1 MNHKNQNFMNLFLD
15 LVGQGKDASIELGI
29 NMFLNHTKAERSIE
43 TFNYYY
49 KHLKVIKNYL
59 DEQGITK
66 FQEVTVSVLDQFVI
80 YSKEIRCNKN
90 ITINKRIGALRT
102 VSNYLFDLKILS
114 KPLILT
120 KLKETPK
127 KITILILEEL
137 SKVLNY
143 IKNISVRNQVLI
155 ELLLQTGVRRT
166 ELCTIRTSD
175 VDLVNNRIYLEH
187 TKTNAPRYIF
197 FDDVLKSKIRILLNP
212 KSTYLFTSKGNR
224 FLSPSTLDSIFERMK
239 KRLNIKMLSPH
250 LLRHTFATYI
260 LKNGGNLEEVR
271 LLLGHASYQM
281 TQRYLHLL
289 QDELKVTSLKYNP
302 MSSLQ

>member
-1 MNHKNQNFMNLFLD
+1 M
-15 LVGQGKDASIELGI
+15 
-29 NMFLNHTKAERSIE
+29 
-43 TFNYYY
+43 
-49 KHLKVIKNYL
+49 
-59 DEQGITK
+59 
-66 FQEVTVSVLDQFVI
+66 
-80 YSKEIRCNKN
+80 
-90 ITINKRIGALRT
+90 
-102 VSNYLFDLKILS
+102 
-114 KPLILT
+114 
-120 KLKETPK
+120 
-127 KITILILEEL
+127 
-137 SKVLNY
+137 
-143 IKNISVRNQVLI
+143 LI

>member
-43 TFNYYY
+43 TFNHYY